1 MAGAKSGHHLADRRW
16 RAIFDETWRVGNRVK
31 AAATAVLTAAVLA
44 GCGGGSSKTTTVGTT
59 VPATT
64 HPPPA
69 TSSPEPTATTGIP
82 PKHHRKK
89 PQPLEDSKSPLKVGG
104 RYTCNGKPL
113 KTLTAAGPVAVKPKV
128 VKPGQSF
135 AVTITDP
142 SAKVAIVS
150 LAGVAPK
157 PIQQNASEQSGKLTA
172 TLKMPGYATCGNKLL
187 EVEGDLSAEAY
198 VGVSGG

>member
-1 MAGAKSGHHLADRRW
+1 MR
-16 RAIFDETWRVGNRVK
+16 
-31 AAATAVLTAAVLA
+31 TAVTALLIAAVLA
-44 GCGGGSSKTTTVGTT
+44 GCGGGGSGTTSTVGATS
-59 VPATT
+59 PATRP
-64 HPPPA
+64 PPPA
-69 TSSPEPTATTGIP
+69 TSQSPTATTNTP
-82 PKHHRKK
+82 PTHHRRR
-89 PQPLEDSKSPLKVGG
+89 PQPLEDSKLPLKVGA
-104 RYTCNGKPL
+104 RYTCAGKPL
-113 KTLTAAGPVAVKPKV
+113 KALSAQGPVVVKPNV

-157 PIQQNASEQSGKLTA
+157 PIQQNASEQGGKLTA

-198 VGVSGG
+198 VGVSR